1 MRIVSQDGCADL
13 PYEQTWIKRIGGDIY
28 AMSMDFK
35 DPIVLARYNREY
47 DAMNAMKKCRE
58 NYIDLKYNQA
68 FKIPG
73 GNVFQFPED

>member
-1 MRIVSQDGCADL
+1 MRIVSQDGSVDL
-13 PYEQTWIKRIGGDIY
+13 PYEQTWIRRFSGHIY
-28 AMSMDFK
+28 AMTMNFK
-35 DPIVLARYNREY
+35 DPIVLERYKREY
-47 DAMNAMKKCRE
+47 DAMNAMEKCRE